1 MNNILFLNS
10 KIKNMKLNLDYTG
23 DSRWEQMS
31 DTHKQTLPAPNV
43 FVSLLYQYQ
52 DNIPNLNEIKFA
64 IETGTYNASTSVILA
79 EHFDVTFTIE
89 LYPDKNPYDGKSYKE
104 LYEKIGKQHE
114 NLTFLFGNSRDVLGV
129 VLSELPDERFFI
141 LLDAHSALE
150 GPLREELKL
159 IKESSNRN
167 DHVMLID
174 DCRDLGQGNF
184 PTLAE
189 FEELIRDINPNYTI
203 INTKEGNHIYLIY

>member
-1 MNNILFLNS
+1 
-10 KIKNMKLNLDYTG
+10 MKLNVDYTG
-23 DSRWEQMS
+23 DPRWNDMS
-31 DTHKQTLPAPNV
+31 SIHKETMPLPNL
-43 FVSLLYQYQ
+43 FLGLLYKYQ
-52 DNIPNLNEIKFA
+52 DKIPNLQDINFA
-64 IETGTYNASTSVILA
+64 VETGTHDARTSKFLA

-89 LYPDKNPYDGKSYKE
+89 LYPDRNPYDGKSYKE
-104 LYEKIGKQHE
+104 LYEEIGKQHE
-114 NLTFLFGNSRDVLGV
+114 NLTFLFGDSRDVLGT

-141 LLDAHSALE
+141 LLDAHSMLE